1 MANIPTYQAGESAQ
15 TGGLNV
21 HDNGSASQ
29 IGEAGQAFASGIM
42 HLSRVSGELAARQ
55 AQKTKVL
62 KDMDNARWASEA
74 YENEKLLLAQEM
86 GKPENANAEDIS
98 DRVVTFS
105 KGRMTEYTME
115 NAPSPEAYKLFKQH
129 YGTWANSRAI
139 SAVDIGFQN
148 KLRANIVSTSKSIS
162 SGVEAYRSLSH
173 SPNEAAAT
181 ALDSY
186 AQISSAIE
194 AGYSRHSPDIAKKLH
209 EDLTTQFVLTTMG
222 DSPGLA
228 KTILDNA
235 QGIDEQTRHTLVTQ
249 IGQAVR
255 TNNSQARGA
264 FLERLKSEQVMAD
277 GNQPFDQAPLEE
289 YLLHMTPEQ
298 AKDLKAEQDK
308 KLKTLADRNLVLGI
322 SKGWSPEALSE
333 LYQKV
338 TDPKRLKQETAVE
351 QKELTDALVPRIVA
365 NLKQAQDDAIEYLG
379 NQNAVIIG
387 LQEKAAKATGPQRSA
402 AIQAVIDAKKV
413 YQGAPPRDKDG
424 KLMVSETEAKQYLNL
439 SHISLLSDKEA
450 LQLGGDL
457 NTVEPKKI
465 VEKIGELLLTYP
477 KPEDQDIVLND
488 LVSRG
493 KLNESYQVAWLI
505 KDFYYVD
512 KYLAVLQDGKNIK
525 VSDKE
530 KKELEDGLMVAMG
543 KLRSNVSPT
552 SFSGYVAG
560 AKQFAAMYVS
570 QGDSVKVATEK
581 VNRLLFE
588 NTMGFTKVND
598 RPLMVLRSRNG
609 KGADRTDKEVTDIGN
624 NLHFALAHVPI
635 QEISDKSFRAAPGYN
650 ALSEEEKQY
659 AIGNTLLAKGY
670 WLPDDSGQGAYLWAK
685 GDDGNDYQVIDKQDK
700 KFHVQ
705 YDNLPPLYA
714 QATAEWRNFVY
725 SAPAAGNT
733 AFSSQK
739 RKANTTNPRP
749 SWLETK

>member
-1 MANIPTYQAGESAQ
+1 MANIPTYQAGDSVL
-15 TGGLNV
+15 TGGLAV
-21 HDNGSASQ
+21 HDNGSAAQ
-29 IGEAGQAFASGIM
+29 IGEAGQALASGM
-42 HLSRVSGELAARQ
+42 MRLSSVGSDLVLRQ
-55 AQKTKVL
+55 AQKAKAL
-62 KDMDNARWASEA
+62 KDMDNARWVSEA

-86 GKPENANAEDIS
+86 GKEENANAEDIS
-98 DRVVTFS
+98 DRVVKFS
-105 KGRMTEYTME
+105 AGRMAEYTME

-129 YGTWANSRAI
+129 YGQWSNSRAI
-139 SAVDIGFQN
+139 AAVDVGFQN
-148 KLRANIVSTSKSIS
+148 KLRANIVSTGKSIT

-235 QGIDEQTRHTLVTQ
+235 QGIDEQTRHTLETQ

-255 TNNSQARGA
+255 TNNSQQHGA

-277 GNQPFDQAPLEE
+277 GNQPFDQAPIEE
-289 YLLHMTPEQ
+289 YLLHMTSEQ
-298 AKDLKAEQDK
+298 AKELKAEQDR
-308 KLKTLADRNLVLGI
+308 KLKTLADRNLVLGV
-322 SKGWSPEALSE
+322 SKGWSPEALTD

-338 TDPKRLKQETAVE
+338 TDPKRLKQETAVQ
-351 QKELTDALVPRIVA
+351 QKELADALVPRIVA
-365 NLKQAQDDAIEYLG
+365 NLKQAQEDAVEYLG
-379 NQNAVIIG
+379 SQNAVIAG
-387 LQEKAAKATGPQRSA
+387 LQEKAAKATGAQRSA
-402 AIQAVIDAKKV
+402 AIQAVVDAKKA
-413 YQGAPPRDKDG
+413 YQGAPPRDQNG

-439 SHISLLSDKEA
+439 SHVSLLSDKEA

-512 KYLAVLQDGKNIK
+512 KYLADLQDGKNIK
-525 VSDKE
+525 VSEKE
-530 KKELEDGLMVAMG
+530 KKELEDGLMSAMG
-543 KLRSNVSPT
+543 KLRSNVSPS

-560 AKQFAAMYVS
+560 AKQFAAGYVS
-570 QGDSVKVATEK
+570 RGDTVKVAVEK

-588 NTMGFTKVND
+588 NTMGYTKVND
-598 RPLMVLRSRNG
+598 RPLMVLKSRNG
-609 KGADRTDKEVTDIGN
+609 KGSDRTDKEVTAIGN
-624 NLHFALAHVPI
+624 NLHYALAHVPI
-635 QEISDKSFRAAPGYN
+635 QEINDKSFRAAPGYE
-650 ALSEEEKQY
+650 ALPDTEKQR

-685 GDDGNDYQVIDKQDK
+685 GDDGNDYQVTDKQEK

-705 YDNLPPLYA
+705 YDNLPNLNVLDTEEWSTYA
-714 QATAEWRNFVY
+714 MQAAR
-725 SAPAAGNT
+725 AGAT
-733 AFSSQK
+733 TFPPYQ
-739 RKANTTNPRP
+739 RKANTTKPRP